1 MLHHE
6 QRKGSVEP
14 FLFCC
19 NICWARTREGASVA
33 KGAGDA
39 LSSERSEAVHIRRRG
54 RRLQAPALQ
63 PVEPPMLHHEQRKG
77 SAEPFLFC
85 CNICWARTREGA
97 RIAKGAGDTLS
108 SERSEAV
115 HMRRRGRR
123 LQAPALQPVEPPMLH
138 HEQRKGSV
146 EPFLFCCNICW
157 ARTRTV
163 FNALRRYLCR

>member
-63 PVEPPMLHHEQRKG
+63 PVEPPMLHRNFDRITVDFFYAQKPLEIRL
-77 SAEPFLFC
+77 SAVQAHKRTPLQSDSAAGFC
-85 CNICWARTREGA
+85 A
-97 RIAKGAGDTLS
+97 
-108 SERSEAV
+108 
-115 HMRRRGRR
+115 
-123 LQAPALQPVEPPMLH
+123 
-138 HEQRKGSV
+138 
-146 EPFLFCCNICW
+146 F
-157 ARTRTV
+157 
-163 FNALRRYLCR
+163 

>member
-39 LSSERSEAVHIRRRG
+39 LSSERSEAVH
-54 RRLQAPALQ
+54 
-63 PVEPPMLHHEQRKG
+63 
-77 SAEPFLFC
+77 
-85 CNICWARTREGA
+85 
-97 RIAKGAGDTLS
+97 
-108 SERSEAV
+108 
-115 HMRRRGRR
+115 MRRRGRR

-138 HEQRKGSV
+138 HKS
-146 EPFLFCCNICW
+146 
-157 ARTRTV
+157 TV
-163 FNALRRYLCR
+163 ILIELRWTLSTPKNRLK